1 MDSTLGPWIATAV
14 VVVASL
20 ISYFIVRQIGERF
33 VARVGNKG
41 PESASRAATLWL
53 MARRVVLAILIVFV
67 VLMVF
72 TIWGWSVAPF
82 IAIATV
88 IGAAIGFG
96 AQHIVRDVLSG
107 FFILA
112 EDQYQIGDAVS
123 LAGAVGTVE
132 DIQFRVTVLRDDEGN
147 VHYVPNGQIAVA
159 SNFTRLYARP
169 VIDIRIPYG
178 QDIDRAIE
186 VMSDELGRLESDP
199 VIGSM
204 VRGPAEILGVEELSD
219 AAVVIRGRIMTD
231 PDQRWAVK
239 REALRRLKNR
249 FDAEGIALHTP

>member
-1 MDSTLGPWIATAV
+1 MESWGPWIGTAV

-20 ISYFIVRQIGERF
+20 ITYFVVKVIGGRF
-33 VARVGNKG
+33 VDRVGQKG
-41 PESASRAATLWL
+41 PESAARAATLWL
-53 MARRVVLAILIVFV
+53 MIRRVVLALLIVFV

-82 IAIATV
+82 IAIGTV
-88 IGAAIGFG
+88 IAAAVGFG

-112 EDQYQIGDAVS
+112 EDQYQIGDTVS
-123 LAGAVGTVE
+123 LAGANGIVE

-147 VHYVPNGQIAVA
+147 VHYVPNGQIGVA

-169 VIDIRIPYG
+169 VVDIRIPYG
-178 QDIDRAIE
+178 QDVDRAIE
-186 VMSDELGRLESDP
+186 VMTDELGKLGSDP

-204 VRGPAEILGVEELSD
+204 VRGPAEMLGVQELSE

-231 PDQRWAVK
+231 PDQRWMVK
-239 REALRRLKNR
+239 SEALRRLKNR
-249 FDAEGIALHTP
+249 FDSEGIALHNP

>member
-1 MDSTLGPWIATAV
+1 VVIASV
-14 VVVASL
+14 VV
-20 ISYFIVRQIGERF
+20 YFIVKQVGERF
-33 VARVGNKG
+33 VSRVSAKG
-41 PESASRAATLWL
+41 PDSAARAATLWL
-53 MARRVVLAILIVFV
+53 MMRRVVQALLIVFV
-67 VLMVF
+67 VLTIF

-88 IGAAIGFG
+88 IGAAVGFG

-112 EDQYQIGDAVS
+112 EDQYQIGDTVS
-123 LAGAVGTVE
+123 LAGASGIVE

-147 VHYVPNGQIAVA
+147 VHYVPNGQIGVA
-159 SNFTRLYARP
+159 SNYTRVYARP
-169 VIDIRIPYG
+169 VIDVRIPYG

-186 VMSDELGRLESDP
+186 VMTDELGRLETDP
-199 VIGSM
+199 AMGSK
-204 VRGPAEILGVEELSD
+204 VRGPAEILGVQELTD

-239 REALRRLKNR
+239 SEALRRLKNR
-249 FDAEGIALHTP
+249 FDVEGIPLSNP